1 MAHTRKI
8 RNRKPLQAVILVVLV
23 LAILVGMGFV
33 LRTKGRSTMNASAIQ
48 EGLEFLTQLEQ
59 KSPESVR
66 QARQALYVRRMEAQK
81 DELVAQL
88 ENGEVDPFSLFQD
101 YAVMGDSRSVGFW
114 YRNFLEQDR
123 VLADGGNIIRN
134 IPGWYEQLEEMN
146 PSYIFLCYG
155 LNDCSIGI
163 WTTGE
168 EYAEEY
174 MTYAR
179 KLRELLPD
187 CTIVISSILPAQ
199 DPAFEKSTRWRRI
212 PEWNEQ
218 LEKYCKEEGFLFADC
233 NWIYEEHPNLWD
245 IDGIHFKEPL
255 YPYWGSELIITA
267 LYGGITNET

>member
-23 LAILVGMGFV
+23 LAILVGMVFV
-33 LRTKGRSTMNASAIQ
+33 LRKKGRSTMNASAIQ

-155 LNDCSIGI
+155 LNDCSI
-163 WTTGE
+163 
-168 EYAEEY
+168 
-174 MTYAR
+174 
-179 KLRELLPD
+179 
-187 CTIVISSILPAQ
+187 VISSILPAQ